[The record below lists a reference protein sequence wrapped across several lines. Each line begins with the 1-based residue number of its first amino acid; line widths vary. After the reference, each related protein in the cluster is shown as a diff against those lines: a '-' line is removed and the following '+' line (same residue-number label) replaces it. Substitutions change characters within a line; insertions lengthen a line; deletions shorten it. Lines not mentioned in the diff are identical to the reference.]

1 MHRNRNPILDT
12 DSYKLSHFLQYPPG
26 TTEVSAYIEA
36 RAGARFRAVTFFGL
50 QMFLKQKLMLQPIVP
65 SDVYDAEAFATAHIP
80 GLEFNRQGW
89 LTMVDEFKGR
99 YPIEIQALPEGITV
113 PVGTPLVQVRNTDP
127 RFPWL
132 TTYIETALLRAI
144 WYPSTVATLSREAKK
159 IIYDALQKTSEDP
172 DGQIGF
178 KLHDFGSRGC
188 TSQEQAGLGGCAH
201 LVNFMG
207 SDTIEGVLYAQR
219 YYDADRMPAFSIPA
233 AEHSTITAWGASN
246 EGAAYKN
253 MLEQFGGTGRLVAVV
268 SDSYDIKH
276 AVRHLWCD
284 QLKTDVVNMGG
295 TLVVRP
301 DSGDP
306 VETPLWVLRELAN
319 AFGTTRNAKGYA
331 VLNSAVRVI
340 QGDGMTIETIR
351 TLMRAVVDAGFS
363 VDNIAM
369 GMGGGLLQ
377 KLDRDTMRF
386 AMKANE
392 VVINGQANNVFKSPV
407 GDITKQSKAGRL
419 GVVDLGGEIT
429 TTTERL
435 AGADNLLRTVWK
447 DGKLLRHQT
456 IDEVRERAKL

>member
-1 MHRNRNPILDT
+1 MHRNPILDV
-12 DSYKLSHFLQYPPG
+12 DSYKISHYLCYPPG

-36 RAGARFRAVTFFGL
+36 RVGARFRAVTFFGL
-50 QMFLKQKLMLQPIVP
+50 QMFLEEKLSQPVRANDIFE
-65 SDVYDAEAFATAHIP
+65 AEAFATAHIP
-80 GLEFNRQGW
+80 GLKFNRDDWYRIVDEWGGW
-89 LTMVDEFKGR
+89 L
-99 YPIEIQALPEGITV
+99 PIEIQALPEGLTV

-144 WYPSTVATLSREAKK
+144 WYPSTVATLSRAAKQV
-159 IIYDALQKTSEDP
+159 IYDALQKTSEDP

-188 TSQEQAGLGGCAH
+188 TSQEQAGIGGCAH

-207 SDTIEGVLYAQR
+207 SDTIEGALYARR
-219 YYDADRMPAFSIPA
+219 YYGAERMPAFSIPA
-233 AEHSTITAWGASN
+233 AEHSTITSWGTSN
-246 EGAAYKN
+246 EAAAYKN
-253 MLEQFGGTGRLVAVV
+253 MLDQFGGTGRLVAVV
-268 SDSYDIKH
+268 SDSYDIQN
-276 AVRHLWCD
+276 AVRELWCGK
-284 QLKTDVVNMGG
+284 LKADVVNMGG

-306 VETPLWVLRELAN
+306 VDTPIWVMKELAI

-331 VLNSAVRVI
+331 VLNNCVRVI
-340 QGDGMTIETIR
+340 QGDGMTIETVK

-392 VVINGQANNVFKSPV
+392 VVIDGQANAVYKAPA
-407 GDITKQSKAGRL
+407 GDITKRSKAGRL
-419 GVVDLGGEIT
+419 GVIDGKSEGQFL
-429 TTTERL
+429 TTTEKM
-435 AGADNLLRTVWK
+435 AGAHNLLQTVWK
-447 DGKLLRHQT
+447 DGNLLKRAT
-456 IDEVRERAKL
+456 FDEVRQRAKL